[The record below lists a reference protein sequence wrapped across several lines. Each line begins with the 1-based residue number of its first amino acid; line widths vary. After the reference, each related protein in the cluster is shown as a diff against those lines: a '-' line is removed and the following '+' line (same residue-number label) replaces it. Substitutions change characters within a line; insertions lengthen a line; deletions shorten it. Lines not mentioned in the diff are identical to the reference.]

1 MLFGSDW
8 PFAPTPAG
16 QYFASGLDDHLAPD
30 TREAVNRTNA
40 EALFPRLA
48 ATPPTAPAPLPAP
61 ARLRRAAQRNA
72 ARLVF
77 KLLQPST
84 D

>member
-1 MLFGSDW
+1 LFGSDW

-16 QYFASGLDDHLAPD
+16 QYFASGLDTNADPD
-30 TREAVNRTNA
+30 TRKAVNRTNA

-48 ATPPTAPAPLPAP
+48 ATPPTPPPALPAP
-61 ARLRRAAQRNA
+61 VRLRHAAQRSA